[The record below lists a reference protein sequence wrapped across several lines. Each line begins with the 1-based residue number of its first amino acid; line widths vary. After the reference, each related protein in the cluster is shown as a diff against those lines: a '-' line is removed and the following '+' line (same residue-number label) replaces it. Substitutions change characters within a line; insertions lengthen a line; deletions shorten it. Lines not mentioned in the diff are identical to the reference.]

1 MQRRAAAVYLVLFV
15 ALAGGAYAYIEVGAS
30 EPEVSLDGPTYTEG
44 DTFSVG
50 DRTYTVTTVEAEVEE
65 GSHGAPDTVTRVG
78 ELTWFNESAIATAE
92 LENDS
97 TVAFNDG
104 EYTVAIANESNITS
118 FDLVES
124 RNISAILADD
134 PAVEGTATGDDGQE
148 YVRFTNGSTQLLSEY
163 LDPADTVTLSTGDTF
178 PYQQENETID
188 TTVAAV
194 SSSAVT
200 LQWDNPQNETID
212 LEEGGNI
219 TLNGEQHFAHFPDD
233 SSVKV
238 LASGQYYSSYQ
249 SELADISAF
258 DDRVVGL
265 WGIVILS
272 LLSSIILI
280 AAAYLPNKG

>member
-104 EYTVAIANESNITS
+104 E
-118 FDLVES
+118 
-124 RNISAILADD
+124 
-134 PAVEGTATGDDGQE
+134 
-148 YVRFTNGSTQLLSEY
+148 
-163 LDPADTVTLSTGDTF
+163 
-178 PYQQENETID
+178 
-188 TTVAAV
+188 
-194 SSSAVT
+194 
-200 LQWDNPQNETID
+200 
-212 LEEGGNI
+212 
-219 TLNGEQHFAHFPDD
+219 
-233 SSVKV
+233 
-238 LASGQYYSSYQ
+238 
-249 SELADISAF
+249 
-258 DDRVVGL
+258 
-265 WGIVILS
+265 
-272 LLSSIILI
+272 
-280 AAAYLPNKG
+280 